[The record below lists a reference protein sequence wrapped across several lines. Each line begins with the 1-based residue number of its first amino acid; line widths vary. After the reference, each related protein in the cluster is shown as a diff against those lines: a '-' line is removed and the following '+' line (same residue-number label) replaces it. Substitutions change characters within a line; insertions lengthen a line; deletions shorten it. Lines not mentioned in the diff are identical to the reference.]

1 MYLFFKKRWERE
13 RRYSYYV
20 VIFHNGKKKNHIFSK
35 NGATISLLRTTRK
48 LGGKPNVWGSFLQ
61 FPPWHIFMY
70 MSHQLLQLPVLF
82 PSCDYAVRII
92 NNDLFSSRKP
102 NTKNIIE
109 GNANIFHEGKKKKP
123 LCVCKPAFVCL
134 NSSCDLPLT
143 SWLCKVCNNVNIIML
158 TSDRLSLS
166 LLALIHQSFSRRTP
180 YSAAKQEF
188 SIGGWK
194 LDVEWCFGYRR
205 LSRW

>member
-20 VIFHNGKKKNHIFSK
+20 VIFHNGKKKITFSRK
-35 NGATISLLRTTRK
+35 TVRPFHCYVLRGNWEGNQMF
-48 LGGKPNVWGSFLQ
+48 GGP
-61 FPPWHIFMY
+61 
-70 MSHQLLQLPVLF
+70 
-82 PSCDYAVRII
+82 
-92 NNDLFSSRKP
+92 FSSFHHGTSLCIWVINYCSCQSCSPHVIMPYVLLTTTCFRRVNP
-102 NTKNIIE
+102 TKNIIE

-166 LLALIHQSFSRRTP
+166 LIHQSFSRRTP